1 MKDPVVAVPLCVTPG
16 APGTLLSPL
25 TLSEAN
31 LLVAMLAG
39 YWGRKGDGPPG
50 PDVMGRGLL
59 ILNALVEWQKI
70 ANAIAPT
77 KPSAKKIPDHGIAKH
92 RPHFH
97 G

>member
-1 MKDPVVAVPLCVTPG
+1 MKDPVVAVPLGVAPG
-16 APGTLLSPL
+16 VPGTLPSPL
-25 TLSEAN
+25 TLSKAN

-39 YWGRKGDGPPG
+39 YWGRQGDGPPG

-59 ILNALVEWQKI
+59 ILDALVEWQKI
-70 ANAIAPT
+70 VNGIDPAKPT
-77 KPSAKKIPDHGIAKH
+77 SKKIADHENEKH